1 MKAGPKT
8 RASLKPLVERD
19 LAGLTGAARVVGW
32 IEKFVIVPKGV
43 GATKP
48 LKVRMWQADLIASRR
63 RTSSSWPPAPRL

>member
-32 IEKFVIVPKGV
+32 IEKFVIVSRASALAWLSERDREE
-43 GATKP
+43 ATK
-48 LKVRMWQADLIASRR
+48 
-63 RTSSSWPPAPRL
+63 